1 MTTPNKIRPNN
12 DAFWRLEKRN
22 EGKLAGCYKFIS
34 SEIIK
39 LEPSCQGHW
48 KEEEL
53 LYQTHPINP
62 NMINL
67 VFGQF
72 FQMGVTF
79 ALKKS

>member
-39 LEPSCQGHW
+39 LEPWGEGHP
-48 KEEEL
+48 KGEV
-53 LYQTHPINP
+53 IRR
-62 NMINL
+62 
-67 VFGQF
+67 
-72 FQMGVTF
+72 
-79 ALKKS
+79 